1 MGMSTNEATGES
13 MLVMEYMKNGSLEDL
28 LFHHQQRL
36 SREETIQLALDVAKG
51 LNYLHSLNPK
61 IIHRD
66 LKGANVL
73 VKFFLKKKSEL
84 NLTC

>member
-1 MGMSTNEATGES
+1 MGISKNEETNDVL
-13 MLVMEYMKNGSLEDL
+13 LVMEYMKNGSLEDL
-28 LFHHQQRL
+28 LFRDRVTLTQ
-36 SREETIQLALDVAKG
+36 EEIIALAIDVAKG

-73 VKFFLKKKSEL
+73 VLL
-84 NLTC
+84 V